1 MRMKLFFRDLLLL
14 MYLSTLIQ
22 GVLGQH
28 CELSSAC
35 ASLPRPYSDIHV
47 VYRAIDEQTNR
58 KLLKDRIGM
67 AVSKF

>member
-1 MRMKLFFRDLLLL
+1 
-14 MYLSTLIQ
+14 
-22 GVLGQH
+22 
-28 CELSSAC
+28 
-35 ASLPRPYSDIHV
+35 V